1 VNSLTDSQLLRAYAE
16 ERSEAAFG
24 VLVQR
29 HVDLV
34 YSAALRMVRDPHLA
48 EDVTQAVF
56 VALAQKG
63 RQPADRPVLAGWLHR
78 TAQHLAAKTVRS
90 DVRRHVREKEA
101 AAMNQLVS
109 PEPDLLWEQAAPH
122 LDAALG
128 DLTEPDRDALL
139 LRYFQR
145 KTAREVGQALGVS
158 EEAAHK
164 RVSRAVERL
173 RALLA
178 KRGIAVG
185 AGGLVALIS
194 ANAVHASPA
203 GLAAT
208 VSTAAALAGAA
219 VPASTALAA
228 AKTIAMTTLQK
239 TLVAATLALAAG
251 TGLCEARQAAQLRQQ
266 NQALAHQEAPLAD
279 QIRQLQHQLAE
290 ATNQLAALAEQSAAS
305 QTNSAELLKLRG
317 EATRLRR
324 ASQELAQLKTDASS
338 DGTQTA
344 KSWAGRV
351 ALLKQRLAQTPEA
364 AIPELRYLTDEDWLN
379 CARGQLDS
387 EADYRR
393 ALGALRNT
401 AEEIFAT
408 KIRTALKSYLR
419 ANGGK
424 MPADLSQLQP
434 YFDPPADEAALQR
447 WEVAPAKTIPLN
459 MGTDVII
466 TQRAAVDDVFDTRLA
481 IGPDG
486 LGSRPFLSPETTP
499 VYEAYRAAH
508 NGQWPDDVSE
518 LQPYA
523 TTPEQQAA
531 FQKLLLK
538 KAAGITQP

>member
-1 VNSLTDSQLLRAYAE
+1 MNSLTDSQLLRAYAE
-16 ERSEAAFG
+16 DRAEAAFG
-24 VLVQR
+24 VLVER
-29 HVDLV
+29 HMDLV

-56 VALAQKG
+56 VALAQKR
-63 RQPADRPVLAGWLHR
+63 RQLADRPVLAGWLHR

-90 DVRRHVREKEA
+90 DMRRHVREQEA
-101 AAMNQLVS
+101 AAMNQLLS
-109 PEPDLLWEQAAPH
+109 AKPDPLWEQAAPH

-145 KTAREVGQALGVS
+145 RTAREVAQALGVS

-178 KRGIAVG
+178 KRGVAVG

-194 ANAVHASPA
+194 ANAVNASPA
-203 GLAAT
+203 GLVAT
-208 VSTAAALAGAA
+208 VSTAAALGAA

-239 TLVAATLALAAG
+239 TLVAATLAVAAG
-251 TGLCEARQAAQLRQQ
+251 TGLYEARQAAQLRQQ
-266 NQALAHQEAPLAD
+266 NQALARQQAPLAD
-279 QIRQLQHQLAE
+279 QIRQLQRQLAE
-290 ATNQLAALAEQSAAS
+290 ATNRLAALAGESAAS
-305 QTNSAELLKLRG
+305 QTSSAELLKLRG

-324 ASQELAQLKTDASS
+324 ASQELAQLKADASS
-338 DGTQTA
+338 DGTEAA

-364 AIPELRYLTDEDWLN
+364 AIPELRYLTDEDWLKA
-379 CARGQLDS
+379 ARGQLDS

-401 AEEIFAT
+401 AENIFAT
-408 KIRTALKSYLR
+408 TIRSALKTYLN

-424 MPADLSQLQP
+424 MPADMSQLQP

-459 MGTDVII
+459 MHTDVII
-466 TQRAAVDDVFDTRLA
+466 TQRAAVDDVFDTRYA

-486 LGSRPFLSPETTP
+486 LGSQDYLSRETTP

-531 FQKLLLK
+531 FQKLMLR
-538 KAAGITQP
+538 KAAGQ